1 MKNLILLIVFFSCFY
16 GYSQNKDESLKGK
29 DITFSIG
36 AGKNR
41 FLEKEEDGE
50 FLISAPIELPI
61 SMNIGISKKVEIGAE
76 WAPIIF
82 NDKSSYNFEGYDST
96 KNKFGGY
103 LQSMNLN
110 LLYSLNNNYRMNGYL
125 QLNGGYSSLHKKQF
139 ISGKLNELVGE
150 GYNWSLGGGLR
161 YQLGNMYDDV
171 FPWFF
176 DFSLVYTRFN
186 IQIDKYAINN
196 VIQAKTESSWN
207 DLKFG
212 SIDVVIRIGY
222 RIRFKQ

>member
-1 MKNLILLIVFFSCFY
+1 MKTIVLFILFISSSFLFAQKKS
-16 GYSQNKDESLKGK
+16 ESLKGG
-29 DITFSIG
+29 DITFSLG

-41 FLEKEEDGE
+41 FLETEEDGK
-50 FLISAPIELPI
+50 FLIAAPIELPI
-61 SMNIGISKKVEIGAE
+61 NLNVGINKKLEIGAE

-82 NDKSSYNFEGYDST
+82 NDKSSYNFDGYDST

-110 LLYSLNNNYRMNGYL
+110 LLYSLNNNYRMNGYI
-125 QLNGGYSSLHKKQF
+125 QVNGGYSSLHKKQYIGGDF
-139 ISGKLNELVGE
+139 NELVGE

-176 DFSLVYTRFN
+176 DFSLAYTRFN
-186 IQIDKYAINN
+186 IQIDKYAVNN
-196 VIQAKTESSWN
+196 EIQPETESAWN

-222 RIRFKQ
+222 RIRFKK

>member
-1 MKNLILLIVFFSCFY
+1 MKKIVLFILLTSSSYLFAQKKS
-16 GYSQNKDESLKGK
+16 ESLKGS
-29 DITFSIG
+29 DITFSLG

-41 FLEKEEDGE
+41 FLEKEEEGK
-50 FLISAPIELPI
+50 FLIAAPIELPI
-61 SMNIGISKKVEIGAE
+61 NMNIGISKKVEIGAE
-76 WAPIIF
+76 WSPIIF
-82 NDKSSYNFEGYDST
+82 NDRSSYNFEGYDST

-125 QLNGGYSSLHKKQF
+125 QLNGGYSALHKKQF
-139 ISGKLNELVGE
+139 VGGKLNELVGE
-150 GYNWSLGGGLR
+150 GYNWSFGGGLR

-186 IQIDKYAINN
+186 LQIDRYAIDN
-196 VIQAKTESSWN
+196 VIQPETESSWN

-222 RIRFKQ
+222 RIRFKK

>member
-1 MKNLILLIVFFSCFY
+1 LKTIVLFILFISSSFLFAQKKS
-16 GYSQNKDESLKGK
+16 ESLKGG
-29 DITFSIG
+29 DITFSLG

-41 FLEKEEDGE
+41 FLETEEDGK
-50 FLISAPIELPI
+50 FLIAAPIELPI
-61 SMNIGISKKVEIGAE
+61 NLNVGINKKLEIGAE

-110 LLYSLNNNYRMNGYL
+110 LLYSLNNNYRMNGYI
-125 QLNGGYSSLHKKQF
+125 QVNGGYSSLHKKQYIGGDF
-139 ISGKLNELVGE
+139 NELVGE
-150 GYNWSLGGGLR
+150 GYNWSLAGGLR

-176 DFSLVYTRFN
+176 DFSLAYTRFN
-186 IQIDKYAINN
+186 IQIDKYAVNN
-196 VIQAKTESSWN
+196 EIQPETESSWN

-222 RIRFKQ
+222 RIRFKK

>member
-1 MKNLILLIVFFSCFY
+1 MKTIVLFILFISSSFLFAQKKS
-16 GYSQNKDESLKGK
+16 ESLKGG
-29 DITFSIG
+29 DITFSLG

-41 FLEKEEDGE
+41 FLETEEDGK
-50 FLISAPIELPI
+50 FLIAAPIELPI
-61 SMNIGISKKVEIGAE
+61 NLNVGINKKLEIGAE

-110 LLYSLNNNYRMNGYL
+110 LLYSLNNNYRMNGYI
-125 QLNGGYSSLHKKQF
+125 QVNGGYSSLHKKQYIGGDF
-139 ISGKLNELVGE
+139 NELVGE
-150 GYNWSLGGGLR
+150 GYNWSLAGGLR

-176 DFSLVYTRFN
+176 DFSLAYTRFN
-186 IQIDKYAINN
+186 IQIDKYAVNN
-196 VIQAKTESSWN
+196 EIQPETESSWN

-222 RIRFKQ
+222 RIRFKK

>member
-1 MKNLILLIVFFSCFY
+1 MKKIVLFILLTSSSYLFAQKKS
-16 GYSQNKDESLKGK
+16 ESLKGS
-29 DITFSIG
+29 DITFSLG

-41 FLEKEEDGE
+41 FLETEEDGE
-50 FLISAPIELPI
+50 FLIAAPIELPI
-61 SMNIGISKKVEIGAE
+61 NMNIGISKKVEIGTE
-76 WAPIIF
+76 WSPIIF
-82 NDKSSYNFEGYDST
+82 NDRSSYNFEGYDST

-110 LLYSLNNNYRMNGYL
+110 LLYSLNNNYRMNGYI
-125 QLNGGYSSLHKKQF
+125 QVNGGYSSLHKKQYIGGDF
-139 ISGKLNELVGE
+139 NELVGE
-150 GYNWSLGGGLR
+150 GYNWSLAGGLR

-186 IQIDKYAINN
+186 LQIDRYAIDN
-196 VIQAKTESSWN
+196 VIQPETESSWN

>member
-1 MKNLILLIVFFSCFY
+1 LKTIVLFILFISSSFLFAQKKS
-16 GYSQNKDESLKGK
+16 ESLKGS
-29 DITFSIG
+29 DITFSLG

-41 FLEKEEDGE
+41 FLESEENGK
-50 FLISAPIELPI
+50 FLIAAPIELPVNI
-61 SMNIGISKKVEIGAE
+61 NIGISKKVEIGAE

-110 LLYSLNNNYRMNGYL
+110 LLYSLNNSYRMNGYL
-125 QLNGGYSSLHKKQF
+125 QLNGGYSSLHKKQY
-139 ISGKLNELVGE
+139 ISGDFNELVGE
-150 GYNWSLGGGLR
+150 GYNWSFGGGLR

-186 IQIDKYAINN
+186 LQIDKYAIDN
-196 VIQAKTESSWN
+196 VIQPKTESSWN
-207 DLKFG
+207 DLNFG

-222 RIRFKQ
+222 RIRLKK

>member
-1 MKNLILLIVFFSCFY
+1 MKKIVLFILLISSSFLFAQKKS
-16 GYSQNKDESLKGK
+16 ESLKGS
-29 DITFSIG
+29 DITFSLG

-41 FLEKEEDGE
+41 FLETEEDGE
-50 FLISAPIELPI
+50 FLIAAPIELPI
-61 SMNIGISKKVEIGAE
+61 NMNIGISKKLEIGAE

-110 LLYSLNNNYRMNGYL
+110 LLYSLNNNYRMNGYI
-125 QLNGGYSSLHKKQF
+125 QVNGGYSSLHKKQY
-139 ISGKLNELVGE
+139 ISGDFNELVGE
-150 GYNWSLGGGLR
+150 GYNWSFGGGLR

-186 IQIDKYAINN
+186 LQIDKYAIDN
-196 VIQAKTESSWN
+196 VIQPKTESSWN
-207 DLKFG
+207 DLNFG

-222 RIRFKQ
+222 RIRLKK

>member
-1 MKNLILLIVFFSCFY
+1 MRKIVLFILLISSSFLFAQKKS
-16 GYSQNKDESLKGK
+16 ESLKGS
-29 DITFSIG
+29 DITFSLG

-41 FLEKEEDGE
+41 FLETEEDGK
-50 FLISAPIELPI
+50 FLIAAPIELPI
-61 SMNIGISKKVEIGAE
+61 NLNVGINKKLEIGAE

-110 LLYSLNNNYRMNGYL
+110 LLYSLNNNYRMNGYI
-125 QLNGGYSSLHKKQF
+125 QVNGGYSSLHKKQYIGGDF
-139 ISGKLNELVGE
+139 NELVGE
-150 GYNWSLGGGLR
+150 GYNWSLAGGLR

-176 DFSLVYTRFN
+176 DFSLAYTRFN
-186 IQIDKYAINN
+186 IQIDKYAVNN
-196 VIQAKTESSWN
+196 EIQPETESSWN

-222 RIRFKQ
+222 RIRFEK

>member
-1 MKNLILLIVFFSCFY
+1 MKTIVLFILFISSSFLFAQKKS
-16 GYSQNKDESLKGK
+16 ESLKGG
-29 DITFSIG
+29 DITFSLG

-41 FLEKEEDGE
+41 FLETEEAGK
-50 FLISAPIELPI
+50 FLIAAPIELPI
-61 SMNIGISKKVEIGAE
+61 NLNVGINKKLEIGAE

-110 LLYSLNNNYRMNGYL
+110 LLYSLNNNYRMNGYI
-125 QLNGGYSSLHKKQF
+125 QVNGGYSSLHKKQYIGGDF
-139 ISGKLNELVGE
+139 NELVGE
-150 GYNWSLGGGLR
+150 GYNWSLAGGLR

-176 DFSLVYTRFN
+176 DFSLAYTRFN
-186 IQIDKYAINN
+186 IQIDKYAVNN
-196 VIQAKTESSWN
+196 EIQPETESSWN

-222 RIRFKQ
+222 RIRFEK

>member
-1 MKNLILLIVFFSCFY
+1 MRKIVLFILLISSSFLFAQKKS
-16 GYSQNKDESLKGK
+16 ESLKGS
-29 DITFSIG
+29 DITFSLG

-41 FLEKEEDGE
+41 FLETEEDGK
-50 FLISAPIELPI
+50 FLIAAPIELPI
-61 SMNIGISKKVEIGAE
+61 NLNVGINKKLEIGAE

-110 LLYSLNNNYRMNGYL
+110 LLYSLNNNYRMNGYI
-125 QLNGGYSSLHKKQF
+125 QVNGGYSSLHKKQYIGGDF
-139 ISGKLNELVGE
+139 NELVGE
-150 GYNWSLGGGLR
+150 GYNWSLAGGLR

-176 DFSLVYTRFN
+176 DFSLAYTRFN
-186 IQIDKYAINN
+186 IQIDKYAVNN
-196 VIQAKTESSWN
+196 EIQPEAESSWN

-222 RIRFKQ
+222 RIRFKK